1 MTDFSSMDEV
11 AANFEVEDY
20 MFFYGD
26 YLNPQ
31 HSDQE
36 TYAIANLL
44 AMTSPMRV
52 LDLACGFGRISNRL
66 ARLGH
71 EVTGIEY
78 LPGFLQI
85 ARAEA
90 DQWKLLRRG
99 GRDHGVGRVEYH
111 TGDMR
116 ELDTSSEYD
125 RVLMVFNSFGYF
137 TDEENLRVL
146 RNIAR
151 ALKTGGLLGFDVAHR
166 DGVLNDFHPHYVSE
180 KEDAILINRFS
191 FDVLTGRL
199 SNDRVVIRDGVRK
212 DKPFSLR
219 LYSVTEM
226 PALLREAGLVMDS
239 VYEEWDG
246 SEIRMDSPSMVVV
259 ARKD

>member
-1 MTDFSSMDEV
+1 MTDFSPMDDV

-36 TYAIANLL
+36 TYAIANML

-52 LDLACGFGRISNRL
+52 LDLACGFGRIANRM

-71 EVTGIEY
+71 DVTGIEY
-78 LPGFLQI
+78 LPGFLNI

-90 DQWKLLRRG
+90 DQWKLLHRG
-99 GRDHGVGRVEYH
+99 GRYHGGGRVEYRQ
-111 TGDMR
+111 GDMR
-116 ELDTSSEYD
+116 ELDASGEFD

-137 TDEENLRVL
+137 SDEENLLVL

-151 ALKTGGLLGFDVAHR
+151 ALKPGGMLGFDVAHR

-180 KEDAILINRFS
+180 KDGAMLINRFS

-199 SNDRVVIRDGVRK
+199 RNDRVVIRDGVRK
-212 DKPFSLR
+212 DKPFSVR
-219 LYSVTEM
+219 LYSATEM
-226 PALLREAGLVMDS
+226 RNLLREAGLVMDS

-246 SEIRMDSPSMVVV
+246 SDLRMDSPSMVVV